1 MTDEPDDPR
10 RRASRPVADRLQML
24 EEDAQSHARLISELL
39 KTATSF
45 SAQQLDQ
52 LRTVIREELGDAG
65 LRIDGPDH
73 IDEARRDF
81 MFMRKI
87 RKGAEGYASK
97 IGWFFIAAILGG
109 VVWLVTAGLTFWK
122 TH

>member
-1 MTDEPDDPR
+1 ML
-10 RRASRPVADRLQML
+10 AD
-24 EEDAQSHARLISELL
+24 
-39 KTATSF
+39 TF
-45 SAQQLDQ
+45 SPQQLGQ
-52 LRTVIREELGDAG
+52 LRSVLREELGDAG

-73 IDEARRDF
+73 IDEARADF
-81 MFMRKI
+81 VFMRKI

>member
-1 MTDEPDDPR
+1 
-10 RRASRPVADRLQML
+10 ML